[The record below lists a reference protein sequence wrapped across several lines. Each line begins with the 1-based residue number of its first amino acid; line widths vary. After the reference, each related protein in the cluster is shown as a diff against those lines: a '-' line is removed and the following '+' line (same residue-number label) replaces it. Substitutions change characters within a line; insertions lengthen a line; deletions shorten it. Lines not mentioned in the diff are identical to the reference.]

1 MAKPQI
7 DYEITGGHIDGDEDG
22 LGCPRGIAS
31 FFLIEILAAVAYGL
45 VLHFGI
51 WR

>member
-7 DYEITGGHIDGDEDG
+7 DYEMTGGHVNGDEDG
-22 LGCPRGIAS
+22 LGAARGIAS
-31 FFLIEILAAVAYGL
+31 FFVIEILAAVAYGIA
-45 VLHFGI
+45 LHFGV